1 MNSEQILDEVH
12 MSYKHGISTRKI
24 YKLAVKKYTTFCN
37 MDLSELLDEAEA
49 EEDKG
54 IRWKRRSLKR
64 RLISYRQY
72 LVENYSLNTVKTMF
86 QPILA
91 IYKYYEIEILELPK
105 LNPKQVKKS
114 EPVQFK
120 DLPDKEVLREV
131 ISVANVR
138 MVAIILFMCSS
149 GCARRETLNLKIKD
163 YIAALGEYTDQ
174 TDIYEILNDLGDDDE
189 IVPTWSIWRQKTDKY
204 YTTYCSPEAVLAIN
218 KYLLTRE
225 DDLTPE
231 SALFQIDPAYLNH
244 SFKDLNNLLGLGKVG
259 CFVRFR
265 PHMLRKFHASALYN
279 NGMSMDNVNDLQG
292 KAKNKT
298 DSAYFMTNPED
309 LKYEYIKHLPAVTI
323 SKEIEK
329 LSVKSPEFKK
339 MEVENET
346 LKTELGDMKREL
358 GDIERIKQE
367 LAGIK
372 EKVGD

>member
-12 MSYKHGISTRKI
+12 MSYNHGISTRKI
-24 YKLAVKKYTTFCN
+24 YKQAVKKYTAFCD

-54 IRWKRRSLKR
+54 IRCKRRTLKR
-64 RLISYRQY
+64 RLIGFRQY

-91 IYKYYEIEILELPK
+91 IYKYYEIEILELQK

-131 ISVANVR
+131 IAIANV

-163 YIAALGEYTDQ
+163 YIAALGEYTDK
-174 TDIYEILNDLGDDDE
+174 TDIYEILYDLGDDDE
-189 IVPTWSIWRQKTDKY
+189 IVPTWSIWRQKTGKY

-225 DDLTPE
+225 DDLTPT
-231 SALFQIDPAYLNH
+231 SPLFKIDPAYLNH

-259 CFVRFR
+259 CFARFR

-279 NGMSMDNVNDLQG
+279 NGMSLDNVNDLQG

-323 SKEIEK
+323 RKKIEK

-339 MEVENET
+339 MEIENEA
-346 LKTELGDMKREL
+346 LRTELGDMKRGL
-358 GDIERIKQE
+358 GDIEKSNRTLQALRKMSAIS
-367 LAGIK
+367 
-372 EKVGD
+372 

>member
-12 MSYKHGISTRKI
+12 MSYNHGISTRKI

-163 YIAALGEYTDQ
+163 YIAALGEYTDK

-279 NGMSMDNVNDLQG
+279 N
-292 KAKNKT
+292 AI
-298 DSAYFMTNPED
+298 
-309 LKYEYIKHLPAVTI
+309 LKI
-323 SKEIEK
+323 
-329 LSVKSPEFKK
+329 
-339 MEVENET
+339 
-346 LKTELGDMKREL
+346 
-358 GDIERIKQE
+358 
-367 LAGIK
+367 
-372 EKVGD
+372 